1 MKYVFL
7 TIALL
12 IAIFFSQWAFNHID
26 AWVGIGLYVAI
37 AVTVIYFL
45 IKQIKIEMKKNNTTL
60 AVLILLSLTIASCGT
75 RVEPNYQGVLME
87 NYGKNGK
94 SDFSLQKGKVNDWG
108 FGTRLYTVPLF
119 EQRASFVGNSGETDA
134 GILHLKAA
142 DNTEFTSKP
151 SYSYVV
157 IENRAIDVVFQNKQ
171 IDGDGDAFMR
181 ALENNILEANIYD
194 ILKDESRKYITDT
207 LMASGGSLRF
217 EDAVRAKVEKA
228 FLEKGLTLK
237 TFTAQLDFSDKVKS
251 KIDTRNEV
259 NTNVSVLD
267 QQIIEQRKK
276 NELVALQAEYNKLL
290 STGITPQLLQQ
301 QFIEK
306 WDGKTPLYGTL
317 PVTLFKNTQ

>member
-1 MKYVFL
+1 MKYFFL
-7 TIALL
+7 TLALL

-26 AWVGIGLYVAI
+26 AWVGIGLFVLI
-37 AVTVIYFL
+37 AGVCLYFL
-45 IKQIKIEMKKNNTTL
+45 IKTIKKEMKKTNNTL
-60 AVLILLSLTIASCGT
+60 AILILLTLTLGITSCGT

-94 SDFSLQKGKVNDWG
+94 SDFTLQKGKVNDWG
-108 FGTRLYTVPLF
+108 MGTRLYQVPLF
-119 EQRASFVGNSGETDA
+119 EQRASFVGNAGETDA

-276 NELVALQAEYNKLL
+276 NELAALQAEFNKIL
-290 STGITPQLLQQ
+290 SNRDNATVVAAAV
-301 QFIEK
+301 
-306 WDGKTPLYGTL
+306 Y
-317 PVTLFKNTQ
+317 

>member
-1 MKYVFL
+1 
-7 TIALL
+7 
-12 IAIFFSQWAFNHID
+12 
-26 AWVGIGLYVAI
+26 
-37 AVTVIYFL
+37 
-45 IKQIKIEMKKNNTTL
+45 MKKLTYAMLVL
-60 AVLILLSLTIASCGT
+60 AISISVISCGT

-108 FGTRLYTVPLF
+108 WGTKLYQVPLF
-119 EQRASFVGNSGETDA
+119 EQRASFVGNQGEADK
-134 GILHLKAA
+134 GILHLKAS

-171 IDGDGDAFMR
+171 IDSDGDGDAFMR

-194 ILKDESRKYITDT
+194 ILKDESRKYVTDT
-207 LMASGGSLRF
+207 LMASGGSLKF
-217 EDAVRAKVEKA
+217 EDAVRLKVEKA
-228 FLEKGLTLK
+228 FLEKGLELK

-259 NTNVSVLD
+259 NTNVSVID
-267 QQIIEQRKK
+267 QQIIEQRKR
-276 NELVALQAEYNKLL
+276 NELEALQAEQNKIR
-290 STGITPQLLQQ
+290 SSGITPQLLQQ

-306 WDGKTPLYGTL
+306 WDGKTPIYGTM